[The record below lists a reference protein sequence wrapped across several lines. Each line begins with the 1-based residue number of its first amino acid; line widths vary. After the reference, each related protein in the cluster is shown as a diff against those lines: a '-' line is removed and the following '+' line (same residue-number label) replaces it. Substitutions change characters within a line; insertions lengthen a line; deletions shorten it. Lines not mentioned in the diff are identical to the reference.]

1 MNVDR
6 YQLYVLLSGFANTE
20 LRNQIC
26 QQLRCLEGHRETL
39 EQNWKQIIQLA
50 REIASSS
57 DRVNLQTRADIQP
70 DICKHPLSGA
80 EQTINANI
88 SSDIFDCSIIAQE
101 TDIKKVYWWFWRFY
115 PEILA
120 NTQPNAL
127 LTPAHPILPDCPE
140 PSYRS
145 TIAALLGAMYPPGE
159 DLNQPEH
166 PYLLI
171 FTFSP
176 VQEIIKASRKFLDF
190 WSGSYLLHYLSAK
203 LCWYIA
209 RKYSPDAVI
218 TPSLW
223 SQEIIDALIVQE
235 FDDNNST
242 IFRDT
247 FQQYSHDN
255 CDPVERFQQQKS
267 TNLVTAGFPNV
278 ITALVPGKEA
288 AINLGKELTSKLK
301 QEWSNIAI
309 KVRED
314 IKAKVQD
321 AVTNDGDLWEAIL
334 EEFSHTHRSF
344 YVEELQ
350 KLQQGGCWEW
360 NKVWDAQIKNTWQ
373 CYWSAIPLGNPD
385 LTLSISTTD
394 LPDNYQEWKKNQNQ
408 IAPPRFDQTIPTV
421 VEETA
426 YSLVNIG
433 TWWGSLQAR
442 LGQSIQA
449 VKNTRTWQIPAAP
462 GERSTISGQFSTVH
476 PNLHYHESFKEGGG
490 LPESSLRLFWRVMA
504 IVYPG
509 LFNGSEKL
517 NALEL
522 TKRMA
527 WEYGGVAE
535 SLGIDLTGEEN
546 DPGSSEEEDLEEEN
560 DRENSSGV
568 DYEKLIRFPNLSSIA
583 AAKFAYEHPQKMC
596 QYWSRLYQLINSTKV
611 DSGER
616 IFSRQLRKKFWSKT
630 RRDFQV
636 PKTDKEI
643 KKQFANQDYRYN
655 GVMFSSKWLAD
666 DLSLNQNQSE
676 SNDNL
681 QKLREIV
688 NQAHKDCGFNNGS
701 PADWWV
707 IVLADGDSMG
717 KYVSGSKMKEYSQ
730 YLVLDAVDEATRN
743 SANFE
748 ELLNT
753 KKRMGPAT
761 HVGLNRAL
769 LDFSNR
775 LVPYL
780 TEKRFCGRVVY
791 SGGDDVMVVLP
802 LADLPEFLLSLRA
815 AWCGGNDP
823 QNEFT
828 SEGGYWHP
836 NSQLEG
842 LPSRPHFTM
851 GEGAT
856 MSMGI
861 VIAHKSVP
869 LPTVLENLWEAEKE
883 RAKKLA
889 GKDGLCFRVIYGGG
903 NTLEALM
910 KGDLLDSWWNF
921 LQNYSQVDFSPL
933 LYRLAEELP
942 RHAAVTKSDNLLEK
956 ATEVILSRREQTLS
970 DATKNALLDW
980 INSWEAWAY
989 QTQQKLG
996 KDALGIQEKDLAYL
1010 LRFSAFWVD
1019 KMMQFHE
1026 WTSE

>member
-1 MNVDR
+1 MNVDH
-6 YQLYVLLSGFANTE
+6 YKLYILLQSFPNPQ

-26 QQLRCLEGHRETL
+26 EQLQCLEGHRETL
-39 EQNWKQIIQLA
+39 QQNWQQITQLPK
-50 REIASSS
+50 EIASSS
-57 DRVNLQTRADIQP
+57 DRVNLQETADVLRNT
-70 DICKHPLSGA
+70 CKHPFSGA
-80 EQTINANI
+80 AQIINADI
-88 SSDIFDCSIIAQE
+88 SSDSFDCSIIANE

-120 NTQPNAL
+120 TTQRDFL

-145 TIAALLGAMYPPGE
+145 TIAALLSAMYSPGE
-159 DLNQPEH
+159 DLKKAEH

-209 RKYSPDAVI
+209 RKYSPDTVI

-223 SQEIIDALIVQE
+223 SQEIIDAFIVKE
-235 FDDNNST
+235 FDKFDDNST

-247 FQQYSHDN
+247 FQHYAPDK
-255 CDPVERFQQQKS
+255 CDPVKRFQQQKS
-267 TNLVTAGFPNV
+267 TSLVTAGFPNV
-278 ITALVPGKEA
+278 ITALVPGEQA
-288 AINLGKELTSKLK
+288 AIDLGKELKDEIK
-301 QEWSNIAI
+301 QEWSTIAT
-309 KVRED
+309 KVREH

-321 AVTNDGDLWEAIL
+321 AAQNIDNL
-334 EEFSHTHRSF
+334 ETQIREQFPNLDSSY
-344 YVEELQ
+344 YVAELQ

-360 NKVWDAQIKNTWQ
+360 NKMWDAQINNTWQ

-385 LTLSISTTD
+385 LDLSISLTD
-394 LPDNYQEWKKNQNQ
+394 NPDNYQEWKENQNQ
-408 IAPPRFDQTIPTV
+408 IALPRFNQTIPTAA
-421 VEETA
+421 EEAA
-426 YSLVNIG
+426 YSLKNIVNIG

-449 VKNTRTWQIPAAP
+449 VKNTRTWKIPAAP
-462 GERSTISGQFSTVH
+462 GERSTISGQFSAVH
-476 PNLHYHESFKEGGG
+476 PSLHYHKTFKEGKG
-490 LPESSLRLFWRVMA
+490 LPESSLRLFWQVMA

-527 WEYGGVAE
+527 WQYGGVAE

-546 DPGSSEEEDLEEEN
+546 APIPSEEEDLEEEN
-560 DRENSSGV
+560 NRENRSEI

-583 AAKFAYEHPQKMC
+583 AARFAYENPGQIRDYWINLNRLMKLKQPNSQK
-596 QYWSRLYQLINSTKV
+596 K
-611 DSGER
+611 
-616 IFSRQLRKKFWSKT
+616 IFDKQLRRKFCSKT

-636 PKTDKEI
+636 HKTDRQI
-643 KKQFANQDYRYN
+643 PGYN

-666 DLSLNQNQSE
+666 DLGLNQNNTQ
-676 SNDNL
+676 L

-688 NQAHKDCGFNNGS
+688 NQAHKDSGFNNGS

-717 KYVSGSKMKEYSQ
+717 KYVSGSKMKKYSK
-730 YLVLDAVDEATRN
+730 YLVLDTIDENTRN

-748 ELLNT
+748 ELLQT

-775 LVPYL
+775 LVPYI

-791 SGGDDVMVVLP
+791 SGGDDVMAVLP

-815 AWCGGNDP
+815 AWCGGKDTKD
-823 QNEFT
+823 EFT
-828 SEGGYWHP
+828 SKGGYWHP
-836 NSQLEG
+836 KTPLEG
-842 LPSRPHFTM
+842 LPFRPHFTM
-851 GEGAT
+851 GKGAT

-910 KGDLLDSWWNF
+910 KGYLLDSWWNF
-921 LQNYSQVDFSPL
+921 IQNYSQVDFSPL

-942 RHAAVTKSDNLLEK
+942 RRAAITESDKLLKK

-970 DATKNALLDW
+970 DQTKKALLGW
-980 INSWEAWAY
+980 INCWEAWAY
-989 QTQQKLG
+989 KTKQQQG
-996 KDALGIQEKDLAYL
+996 ADALGIQEKDLGYL

-1026 WTSE
+1026 WSSE

>member
-1 MNVDR
+1 M
-6 YQLYVLLSGFANTE
+6 SGFANTE
-20 LRNQIC
+20 VRQQIC
-26 QQLRCLEGHRETL
+26 AQLPSLQGQRENL
-39 EQNWKQIIQLA
+39 EQNWEQITQLA

-57 DRVNLQTRADIQP
+57 DRVNLQTEADVLR
-70 DICKHPLSGA
+70 DTCKHPFSGA
-80 EQTINANI
+80 AQTINADI
-88 SSDIFDCSIIAQE
+88 SPDSFDCSIIAQE

-120 NTQPNAL
+120 TTQRDFL

-145 TIAALLGAMYPPGE
+145 TIAALLGAMYPPGK

-209 RKYSPDAVI
+209 CKYSPDAVI

-223 SQEIIDALIVQE
+223 SQEIIDALMVKE
-235 FDDNNST
+235 FDNDNST

-247 FQQYSHDN
+247 FQQYSRDN
-255 CDPVERFQQQKS
+255 CDPVKRFQEQKS
-267 TNLVTAGFPNV
+267 TSLVTAGFPNV
-278 ITALVPGKEA
+278 ITALVPGKQA
-288 AINLGKELTSKLK
+288 AIDLGKKLK
-301 QEWSNIAI
+301 CQLKKEWSNIAT

-321 AVTNDGDLWEAIL
+321 AVENNGDLWETIL
-334 EEFSHTHRSF
+334 EEFPHAHPSP

-350 KLQQGGCWEW
+350 KLHQGGCWEW
-360 NKVWDAQIKNTWQ
+360 NQLWDAQIKNTWQ

-385 LTLSISTTD
+385 LPLSISTTD

-408 IAPPRFDQTIPTV
+408 IAPPRFNQTIPTV

-449 VKNTRTWQIPAAP
+449 VKNTRTWKIPAAP
-462 GERSTISGQFSTVH
+462 GERSTISGQFSAVH
-476 PNLHYHESFKEGGG
+476 PSLHYHETFKEGGG
-490 LPESSLRLFWRVMA
+490 LPESSMRLFWQVMA

-546 DPGSSEEEDLEEEN
+546 DPVPSEEEDLEEEN
-560 DRENSSGV
+560 NRKNSSEI

-583 AAKFAYEHPQKMC
+583 AAKFAYEHPGIVR
-596 QYWSRLYQLINSTKV
+596 QYWTNLNRLMNSKQPN
-611 DSGER
+611 SQEK
-616 IFSRQLRKKFWSKT
+616 IFDPQLRRKFRSKT

-636 PKTDKEI
+636 PKTDREI
-643 KKQFANQDYRYN
+643 PGYN

-666 DLSLNQNQSE
+666 DLSLNQSE
-676 SNDNL
+676 SNNNL

-717 KYVSGSKMKEYSQ
+717 KYVSGSKMEKYSE
-730 YLVLDAVDEATRN
+730 YLVLDAIENTTKN

-791 SGGDDVMVVLP
+791 SGGDDVMAVLP

-815 AWCGGNDP
+815 AWCGGKDP

-828 SEGGYWHP
+828 SKGGYWHP

-910 KGDLLDSWWNF
+910 KGDLLDLWWDF
-921 LQNYSQVDFSPL
+921 IQNYSQVDFSPL

-942 RHAAVTKSDNLLEK
+942 RHAAITESDCLLSR

-970 DATKNALLDW
+970 DTTKEALLDW
-980 INSWEAWAY
+980 VNCWEAWAY
-989 QTQQKLG
+989 QTQHKLG
-996 KDALGIQEKDLAYL
+996 KDALGTQEKDLAYL

-1026 WTSE
+1026 WSSE